1 MAFYN
6 EYDLQV
12 YINSI
17 HTKLAS
23 IDALKE
29 LKIHPPFHDERNRQI
44 FKKKLD
50 LYQKVWLKL
59 RSVDE
64 DDTET
69 RDRLEALRAHLEQAV
84 AQEQGLRR

>member
-6 EYDLQV
+6 EYDLQAYV
-12 YINSI
+12 NSI
-17 HTKLAS
+17 HAKLAS

-29 LKIHPPFHDERNRQI
+29 LKVHPPFHDERNRQI
-44 FKKKLD
+44 FKKKLA

-59 RSVDE
+59 NSIDK
-64 DDTET
+64 DDAET
-69 RDRLEALRAHLEQAV
+69 RDKLETLRSHLEQAV